1 MKTELNYIET
11 IKTKAWRNLWW
22 FSFHKTQSRKD
33 YQGKVPRTEN
43 VLTNPLSNE
52 KSLKSTRQRNDMIKV
67 CVVDQWLWKQG
78 EPMLLRAW
86 NKAVALR
93 TERKIQTG
101 HNHWRESHPPSQDL
115 LSTNHA
121 PGSQVLTQKKDS
133 SAPKNASYESCNSL
147 NYRTDSIWELLSA
160 LYLLKSSVT
169 ALLWISK

>member
-1 MKTELNYIET
+1 MWVRDRRSRVSSGKISQDMKTELNYIET

-22 FSFHKTQSRKD
+22 FSFHKTKCKD

-52 KSLKSTRQRNDMIKV
+52 KSLKSMRQRNETIKV

-93 TERKIQTG
+93 TEKKRQNG
-101 HNHWRESHPPSQDL
+101 HNHWRQSNPSSQYL
-115 LSTNHA
+115 LSTYHV
-121 PGSQVLTQKKDS
+121 PGSWV
-133 SAPKNASYESCNSL
+133 
-147 NYRTDSIWELLSA
+147 RI
-160 LYLLKSSVT
+160 
-169 ALLWISK
+169 